1 MNKGDNRSIR
11 IFLSIISIFIIL
23 FLTLVVTSRYSKA
36 NQIDKTDPTI
46 YSIGDNDTSK
56 FTYLS
61 DIPYIKEQSNVGWGS
76 ITLNGNLDSKTNK
89 GLISLI
95 VDGQERLFLK
105 GVSAHA
111 TSNLV
116 YDLSSYNYD
125 YFSTFYG
132 VDAGRKNTS
141 DGVKFYIYTSI
152 DGIKW
157 DLETS
162 SNPPIKKGNTESEY
176 IKINIKDKKYL
187 KLQCVQHGS
196 ATADHGT
203 YAHAKLFKEG
213 YDDTAVQKPLDFI
226 KTVEEYDKEL
236 KKYYGEEIKDSYE
249 LALLQRELVKNAG
262 YDLLQG
268 FAALNKENFET
279 ISWLMKNHDVL
290 KLYILGGKPDGGS
303 YYNSLIELSRLYNKY
318 KDDFKD
324 TTPTNNKWYPNLTKG
339 EVYRKMAISLSLT
352 HSTAVGYW
360 AQINHP
366 SNRSDSLN
374 RYAIFKDLYD
384 RGKFVV
390 SSRQDH
396 TPWFEALQIEEMRY
410 IMNSIVD
417 DEEILWFNEYTQKR
431 IDANPNQEEKYLQ
444 PHTYIAYV
452 WPNFQNP
459 IFHDPAKKDY
469 WDEKFEGIFSKYGV
483 TYSSEGDMVYKAW
496 MSMRNE
502 YGTGAVCGGISK
514 LGTHIRAAHGT
525 PASVI
530 SQPGHAAIIYYRKNA
545 DGKGYW
551 TIDNDVSGW
560 AQSGKTERL
569 GIRMPL
575 GWGNDSYVSGW
586 AATYIILAQEAIN
599 DWDSY
604 EKSEKLIMLA
614 DVYKNDKTKKEE
626 ILRESL
632 TEQNINID
640 AWWELIKLYNE
651 DSSKKEKDYYNLA
664 VEMSDALLPFPLP
677 LYNLLNLIKPKFTSA
692 EYNFKFTLLQTKVLN
707 YEKNYTATDRVL
719 QPSITRTVGS
729 YLLGQTDTSLATF
742 SFDGEKDGKIVL
754 SNRFDGNGIR
764 WDYSLD
770 GKKTWKEVS
779 FSADEKHELQL
790 TKDEINK
797 ITEDNDIYVHIIG
810 ANYEEENLY
819 KIDIKKS
826 SIPEKKL
833 YANDLENRV
842 MGIDLTYE
850 WRNEKTDSWTSYKD
864 ASPNNTGNKTLYVRI
879 GATGI
884 NLPSDEIEFKFTE
897 DNQLNTRKY
906 IPISNLSIHKYSTQ
920 SVDTK
925 RPFYAPNA
933 IDGNLYTLWHTDF
946 RYNVLQSDTKPF
958 ITIKLSEPK
967 YVSALEFIQIKYPGK
982 PGDPDAI
989 KNVRVYVSADENEW
1003 TEAGKIEN
1011 CKTYG
1016 ELYNITFDK
1025 SVYGQ
1030 YIKIEMDTYNM
1041 FASLAMVNLYEDT
1054 TKIENLKPTANVA
1067 YDITSSTNKD
1077 VTARLVNLGEKI
1089 KITNNDGKDTYTF
1102 KENGEFIFEF
1112 VDEETGFTGST
1123 TAKVNWIDKKA
1134 PTANISYDITSATNK
1149 NVTATLDN
1157 ISEDIYI
1164 LDENGTKIYF
1174 VKTSNKKVIYINYL
1188 DNVGNTTK
1196 VLYLDSE
1203 GYTEKIECYYKDF
1216 IYTVEFDQKGNIT
1229 KENFKDDNGNEVNP
1243 DNKDEIR
1250 KSNSVRTKPLVH
1262 EFEENGEFTFKI
1274 QDMAGNNST
1283 IKAKVSWIDR
1293 ESPTAAVEYSTTNPT
1308 NKNVIVTLTHYS
1320 EKIAIINNEGKNTYT
1335 FTENGEFTFEFKD
1348 AAGNISTIT
1357 ARVDNIDKTSP
1368 KASIKYSTK
1377 QDTDGNVKVTLINPS
1392 KEITITN
1399 NNGSDTYIF
1408 TENGEFTFE
1417 FVDKLGNAGRATA
1430 KVTWIK
1436 KDDDKKTSPDK
1447 ENNNQSNNSSNNNN
1461 NSLNNNQNNN
1471 TSISDTNS
1479 STENNSTSNI
1489 ENKNEE
1495 NNKSENNN
1503 WNISD
1508 KDKQD
1513 NKNIVEENKKTKKN
1527 KIWIILI
1534 IILII
1539 LTIIISDSYVIKK
1552 EI

>member
-1 MNKGDNRSIR
+1 
-11 IFLSIISIFIIL
+11 
-23 FLTLVVTSRYSKA
+23 
-36 NQIDKTDPTI
+36 
-46 YSIGDNDTSK
+46 
-56 FTYLS
+56 
-61 DIPYIKEQSNVGWGS
+61 
-76 ITLNGNLDSKTNK
+76 
-89 GLISLI
+89 
-95 VDGQERLFLK
+95 
-105 GVSAHA
+105 
-111 TSNLV
+111 
-116 YDLSSYNYD
+116 
-125 YFSTFYG
+125 
-132 VDAGRKNTS
+132 
-141 DGVKFYIYTSI
+141 
-152 DGIKW
+152 
-157 DLETS
+157 
-162 SNPPIKKGNTESEY
+162 
-176 IKINIKDKKYL
+176 
-187 KLQCVQHGS
+187 
-196 ATADHGT
+196 
-203 YAHAKLFKEG
+203 
-213 YDDTAVQKPLDFI
+213 
-226 KTVEEYDKEL
+226 
-236 KKYYGEEIKDSYE
+236 
-249 LALLQRELVKNAG
+249 
-262 YDLLQG
+262 
-268 FAALNKENFET
+268 
-279 ISWLMKNHDVL
+279 
-290 KLYILGGKPDGGS
+290 
-303 YYNSLIELSRLYNKY
+303 
-318 KDDFKD
+318 
-324 TTPTNNKWYPNLTKG
+324 
-339 EVYRKMAISLSLT
+339 
-352 HSTAVGYW
+352 
-360 AQINHP
+360 
-366 SNRSDSLN
+366 
-374 RYAIFKDLYD
+374 
-384 RGKFVV
+384 
-390 SSRQDH
+390 
-396 TPWFEALQIEEMRY
+396 
-410 IMNSIVD
+410 
-417 DEEILWFNEYTQKR
+417 
-431 IDANPNQEEKYLQ
+431 
-444 PHTYIAYV
+444 
-452 WPNFQNP
+452 
-459 IFHDPAKKDY
+459 
-469 WDEKFEGIFSKYGV
+469 
-483 TYSSEGDMVYKAW
+483 
-496 MSMRNE
+496 
-502 YGTGAVCGGISK
+502 
-514 LGTHIRAAHGT
+514 
-525 PASVI
+525 
-530 SQPGHAAIIYYRKNA
+530 
-545 DGKGYW
+545 
-551 TIDNDVSGW
+551 
-560 AQSGKTERL
+560 
-569 GIRMPL
+569 
-575 GWGNDSYVSGW
+575 
-586 AATYIILAQEAIN
+586 
-599 DWDSY
+599 
-604 EKSEKLIMLA
+604 
-614 DVYKNDKTKKEE
+614 
-626 ILRESL
+626 
-632 TEQNINID
+632 
-640 AWWELIKLYNE
+640 
-651 DSSKKEKDYYNLA
+651 
-664 VEMSDALLPFPLP
+664 
-677 LYNLLNLIKPKFTSA
+677 
-692 EYNFKFTLLQTKVLN
+692 
-707 YEKNYTATDRVL
+707 
-719 QPSITRTVGS
+719 
-729 YLLGQTDTSLATF
+729 
-742 SFDGEKDGKIVL
+742 
-754 SNRFDGNGIR
+754 
-764 WDYSLD
+764 
-770 GKKTWKEVS
+770 
-779 FSADEKHELQL
+779 
-790 TKDEINK
+790 
-797 ITEDNDIYVHIIG
+797 
-810 ANYEEENLY
+810 
-819 KIDIKKS
+819 
-826 SIPEKKL
+826 
-833 YANDLENRV
+833 
-842 MGIDLTYE
+842 
-850 WRNEKTDSWTSYKD
+850 
-864 ASPNNTGNKTLYVRI
+864 
-879 GATGI
+879 
-884 NLPSDEIEFKFTE
+884 
-897 DNQLNTRKY
+897 
-906 IPISNLSIHKYSTQ
+906 
-920 SVDTK
+920 
-925 RPFYAPNA
+925 
-933 IDGNLYTLWHTDF
+933 
-946 RYNVLQSDTKPF
+946 
-958 ITIKLSEPK
+958 
-967 YVSALEFIQIKYPGK
+967 
-982 PGDPDAI
+982 
-989 KNVRVYVSADENEW
+989 
-1003 TEAGKIEN
+1003 
-1011 CKTYG
+1011 
-1016 ELYNITFDK
+1016 
-1025 SVYGQ
+1025 
-1030 YIKIEMDTYNM
+1030 M